1 MILQE
6 RPFILG
12 VSGYT
17 PLNCLDEGK
26 DRIDERFPPQ
36 KPGDFKL
43 TDPVQLAQNLA
54 RVFEQLAHIARQVAE
69 RPELAKKQAETQ
81 VTPIDQVTKTLGS
94 VAQSYMA
101 EPQKL
106 MEAQTQLWNRY
117 SQLWQNAWA
126 KVLGTPTE
134 PMASPARNDK
144 RFKDRDWQE
153 NTVFD
158 FLKQF
163 YLITSNWA
171 QDFVKNA
178 DGLDDHTRLKAKFYV
193 EQILNALSP
202 SNFPVS
208 NPEILRATL
217 GSNGANLIEGL
228 KHFEQDMASP
238 DGRLR
243 IKQSDMTAFEIG
255 KNIAM
260 TPGKVV
266 FRNDTFELI
275 QYSPSVQRTYEIPL
289 LIVPPWINKFYILD
303 LNPKK
308 SFVRWA
314 TEQGLTVFVVSWVNA
329 DEKQG
334 RKSFSDYMR
343 EGFLEAV
350 QAVQDAT
357 GAEKINTIGYC
368 IGGTMVAAALG
379 YMAAK
384 NDNRVS
390 AATFFTTQVDFEK
403 AGDLCVYVDDEQV
416 KWIEQRMEEKGYL
429 AGSRMADAFNLL
441 RSNDLIW
448 SYVIN
453 NYMLGKEPMPFDLLY
468 WNADST
474 RMPAG
479 VHSFYLRECYMANK
493 LAQGKMILDGVHI
506 DLKKV
511 KVPVYNL
518 AARDD
523 HIAPLPSVFK
533 VGQFFGGETKLV
545 VSGSGHIAGVVNPPE
560 ARKYKYWTNDAP
572 AESLENWL
580 KTATEHDGSW
590 WPDWADWIT
599 TRSGAKVS
607 APVPGDGKLDVLED
621 APGSY
626 VTVKSE

>member
-1 MILQE
+1 M
-6 RPFILG
+6 
-12 VSGYT
+12 S
-17 PLNCLDEGK
+17 DSA
-26 DRIDERFPPQ
+26 PQ

-43 TDPVQLAQNLA
+43 VDPVQLAQNLA
-54 RVFEQLAHIARQVAE
+54 KVFERAAQIARAVAE
-69 RPELAKKQAETQ
+69 RPELAQKHVESQ
-81 VTPIDQVTKTLGS
+81 VTPIDQITKTLGA

-106 MEAQTQLWNRY
+106 MEAQNQLWASY
-117 SQLWQNAWA
+117 SQLWQNSWS
-126 KVLGTPTE
+126 KVLGAEVGPV
-134 PMASPARNDK
+134 ASPARNDK
-144 RFKDRDWQE
+144 RFKDKDWQE
-153 NTVFD
+153 NAIFD

-163 YLITSNWA
+163 YLVSANWT
-171 QDFVKNA
+171 QDVIKNA
-178 DGLDDHTRLKAKFYV
+178 DGIDEHTRRKARFYV
-193 EQILNALSP
+193 EQIANALSP
-202 SNFPVS
+202 SNFPAS
-208 NPEILRATL
+208 NPEVLRATL
-217 GSNGANLIEGL
+217 ATNGANLIEGL
-228 KHFEQDMASP
+228 KNLENDMGMP

-243 IKQSDMTAFEIG
+243 IKQSDTTAFEIG

-275 QYSPSVQRTYEIPL
+275 QYAPAVKRTYEIPL

-329 DEKQG
+329 DERQG
-334 RKSFSDYMR
+334 RKTFSDYMR

-357 GAEKINTIGYC
+357 GAAKINVIGYC
-368 IGGTMVAAALG
+368 IGGTLVASALG

-384 NDNRVS
+384 QDDRINS
-390 AATFFTTQVDFEK
+390 ATFFTTQVDFEK
-403 AGDLCVYVDDEQV
+403 AGDLLVYVDDEQV
-416 KWIEQRMEEKGYL
+416 KWIEERMEEKGYL

-453 NYMLGKEPMPFDLLY
+453 NYLLGKEPMPFDLLY
-468 WNADST
+468 WNSDST
-474 RMPAG
+474 QMPAG

-493 LAQGKMILDGVHI
+493 LSQGKMLLDGVHI
-506 DLKKV
+506 DLRKV
-511 KVPVYNL
+511 KIPVYNL

-523 HIAPLPSVFK
+523 HIAPLPSVFRL
-533 VGQFFGGETKLV
+533 GQFMGGETRLV
-545 VSGSGHIAGVVNPPE
+545 VSGSGHIAGVINPPE
-560 ARKYKYWTNDAP
+560 ARKYHYWTN
-572 AESLENWL
+572 EQRHENLADWL
-580 KTATEHDGSW
+580 KTAHEHQGSW

-599 TRSGAKVS
+599 ARSGAKVT
-607 APVPGDGKLDVLED
+607 APEPGDGKLEVIED

-626 VTVKSE
+626 VRVKSE

>member
-1 MILQE
+1 M
-6 RPFILG
+6 
-12 VSGYT
+12 SDST
-17 PLNCLDEGK
+17 
-26 DRIDERFPPQ
+26 PQ

-54 RVFEQLAHIARQVAE
+54 RVFEHAAQIARQIAE

-81 VTPIDQVTKTLGS
+81 VTPIDQVTKTLGA
-94 VAQSYMA
+94 VAQAYMA

-106 MEAQTQLWNRY
+106 MEAQTQLWNSY

-126 KVLGTPTE
+126 KALGTPTE

-144 RFKDRDWQE
+144 RFKDKDWQE

-163 YLITSNWA
+163 YLISANWA

-178 DGLDDHTRLKAKFYV
+178 DGLDEHTRQKAKFYV

-217 GSNGANLIEGL
+217 ASNGANLIEGL
-228 KHFEQDMASP
+228 KHLEQDMASP

-357 GAEKINTIGYC
+357 GAEKVNTIGYC
-368 IGGTMVAAALG
+368 IGGTLVAAALG

-384 NDNRVS
+384 NDHRVN

-403 AGDLCVYVDDEQV
+403 AGDLRVYVDEEQV
-416 KWIEQRMEEKGYL
+416 KWIEERMEEKGYL

-468 WNADST
+468 WNSDST
-474 RMPAG
+474 QMPAG
-479 VHSFYLRECYMANK
+479 VHSFYLRECYLANK
-493 LAQGKMILDGVHI
+493 LSQGKMILDGVHI

-511 KVPVYNL
+511 KQPVYNL

-572 AESLENWL
+572 AEILENWL
-580 KTATEHDGSW
+580 KTATEYEGSW
-590 WPDWADWIT
+590 WPDWAEWIT
-599 TRSGAKVS
+599 ARSGAKVS
-607 APVPGDGKLDVLED
+607 APVPGDGKLDVLEN

>member
-1 MILQE
+1 M
-6 RPFILG
+6 
-12 VSGYT
+12 S
-17 PLNCLDEGK
+17 DSA
-26 DRIDERFPPQ
+26 PQ

-43 TDPVQLAQNLA
+43 VDPVQLAQNLA
-54 RVFEQLAHIARQVAE
+54 KVFERAAQIARAVAE
-69 RPELAKKQAETQ
+69 RPELAQKHVESQ
-81 VTPIDQVTKTLGS
+81 VTPIDQITKTLGA

-106 MEAQTQLWNRY
+106 MEAQNQLWASY
-117 SQLWQNAWA
+117 SQLWQNSWS
-126 KVLGTPTE
+126 KVLGAEVGPV
-134 PMASPARNDK
+134 ASPARNDK
-144 RFKDRDWQE
+144 RFKDKDWQE
-153 NTVFD
+153 NAIFD

-163 YLITSNWA
+163 YLVSANWT
-171 QDFVKNA
+171 QDVIKNA
-178 DGLDDHTRLKAKFYV
+178 DGIDEHTRRKARFYV
-193 EQILNALSP
+193 EQIANALSP
-202 SNFPVS
+202 SNFPAS
-208 NPEILRATL
+208 NPEVLRATL
-217 GSNGANLIEGL
+217 ATNGANLIEGL
-228 KHFEQDMASP
+228 KNLENDMGMP

-243 IKQSDMTAFEIG
+243 IKQSDTTAFEIG

-275 QYSPSVQRTYEIPL
+275 QYAPAVKRAYEIPL

-329 DEKQG
+329 DERQG
-334 RKSFSDYMR
+334 RKTFSDYMR

-357 GAEKINTIGYC
+357 GAAKINVIGYC
-368 IGGTMVAAALG
+368 IGGTLVASALG

-384 NDNRVS
+384 QDDRINS
-390 AATFFTTQVDFEK
+390 ATFFTTQVDFEK
-403 AGDLCVYVDDEQV
+403 AGDLLVYVDDEQV
-416 KWIEQRMEEKGYL
+416 KWIEERMEEKGYL

-453 NYMLGKEPMPFDLLY
+453 NYLLGKEPMPFDLLY
-468 WNADST
+468 WNSDST
-474 RMPAG
+474 QMPAG

-493 LAQGKMILDGVHI
+493 LSQGKMLLDGVHI
-506 DLKKV
+506 DLRKV
-511 KVPVYNL
+511 KIPVYNL

-523 HIAPLPSVFK
+523 HIAPLPSVFRL
-533 VGQFFGGETKLV
+533 GQFMGGETRLV
-545 VSGSGHIAGVVNPPE
+545 VSGSGHIAGVINPPE
-560 ARKYKYWTNDAP
+560 ARKYHYWTNEQRP
-572 AESLENWL
+572 ENLADWL
-580 KTATEHDGSW
+580 KTAQEHPGSW

-599 TRSGAKVS
+599 ARSGAKVT
-607 APVPGDGKLDVLED
+607 APEPGDGKLEVLED

-626 VTVKSE
+626 VRVKSE

>member
-1 MILQE
+1 MSD
-6 RPFILG
+6 
-12 VSGYT
+12 SG
-17 PLNCLDEGK
+17 
-26 DRIDERFPPQ
+26 PP
-36 KPGDFKL
+36 KTGDFKL

-54 RVFEQLAHIARQVAE
+54 KVFEQAAGIARMVAE
-69 RPELAKKQAETQ
+69 RPELAKKQADTQ
-81 VTPIDQVTKTLGS
+81 VTPIDQVTKTLGA
-94 VAQSYMA
+94 VAQAYMA

-106 MEAQTQLWNRY
+106 MEAQTELWNSY
-117 SQLWQNAWA
+117 SQLWQNAWGKA
-126 KVLGTPTE
+126 LGTPSE
-134 PMASPARNDK
+134 PLATPARNDK
-144 RFKDRDWQE
+144 RFKDKDWQE

-163 YLITSNWA
+163 YLVSTNWV
-171 QDFVKNA
+171 QDVVKNA
-178 DGLDDHTRLKAKFYV
+178 DGIDDHTRLKAKFYV
-193 EQILNALSP
+193 EQIANALSP
-202 SNFPVS
+202 SNFPAL

-217 GSNGANLIEGL
+217 GSNGNNLLEGM
-228 KHFEQDMASP
+228 KHLEQDMASP

-243 IKQSDMTAFEIG
+243 IKQTDMTAFEIG

-275 QYSPSVQRTYEIPL
+275 QYSPSVKRTYEIPL

-314 TEQGLTVFVVSWVNA
+314 TEQGLTVFIVSWVNA

-343 EGFLEAV
+343 EGFLEAL

-357 GAEKINTIGYC
+357 GSEKVNTIGYC
-368 IGGTMVAAALG
+368 IGGTLVAAALG

-384 NDNRVS
+384 NDNRIN

-403 AGDLCVYVDDEQV
+403 AGDLRVYVDDEQV
-416 KWIEQRMEEKGYL
+416 KWIEERMEEKGYL

-448 SYVIN
+448 SYVVN

-468 WNADST
+468 WNTDST
-474 RMPAG
+474 QMPAG
-479 VHSFYLRECYMANK
+479 VHSFYLRECYLANK
-493 LAQGKMILDGVHI
+493 LALGKMLLDNVRI

-511 KVPVYNL
+511 KVPIYNL
-518 AARDD
+518 AARED
-523 HIAPLPSVFK
+523 HIAPLPSVFRL
-533 VGQFFGGETKLV
+533 GQFMGGDTKLV
-545 VSGSGHIAGVVNPPE
+545 VAGSGHIAGVVNPPE
-560 ARKYKYWTNDAP
+560 QRKYQHWTNDKP
-572 AESLENWL
+572 ADTLETWL
-580 KTATEHDGSW
+580 KTAIEREGSW
-590 WPDWADWIT
+590 WPDWAEWIT
-599 TRSGAKVS
+599 TRSGAKIS
-607 APVPGDGKLDVLED
+607 APVPGDGKLEILED
-621 APGSY
+621 APGTY
-626 VTVKSE
+626 VRMRSE

>member
-1 MILQE
+1 M
-6 RPFILG
+6 
-12 VSGYT
+12 SDST
-17 PLNCLDEGK
+17 
-26 DRIDERFPPQ
+26 PQ
-36 KPGDFKL
+36 KPGDYKL

-54 RVFEQLAHIARQVAE
+54 RVFEQLAQIARQIAE

-81 VTPIDQVTKTLGS
+81 VTPIDQVTKTLGA
-94 VAQSYMA
+94 VAQAYMA

-106 MEAQTQLWNRY
+106 MEAQTQLWNSY

-126 KVLGTPTE
+126 KALGTPTE

-144 RFKDRDWQE
+144 RFKDKDWQE

-163 YLITSNWA
+163 YLISANWA

-178 DGLDDHTRLKAKFYV
+178 DGLDEHTRQKAKFYV

-217 GSNGANLIEGL
+217 ASNGANLIEGL
-228 KHFEQDMASP
+228 KHLEQDMASP

-289 LIVPPWINKFYILD
+289 LIIPPWINKFYILD

-357 GAEKINTIGYC
+357 GAEKVNTIGYC
-368 IGGTMVAAALG
+368 IGGTLVAAALG

-384 NDNRVS
+384 NDHRVN

-403 AGDLCVYVDDEQV
+403 AGDLRVYVDEEQV
-416 KWIEQRMEEKGYL
+416 KWIEERMEEKGYL

-468 WNADST
+468 WNSDST
-474 RMPAG
+474 QMPAG
-479 VHSFYLRECYMANK
+479 VHSFYLRECYLANK
-493 LAQGKMILDGVHI
+493 LSQGKMILDGVHI

-533 VGQFFGGETKLV
+533 VGQYFGGETKLV

-560 ARKYKYWTNDAP
+560 ARKYKYWTNDAS
-572 AESLENWL
+572 AEILENWL
-580 KTATEHDGSW
+580 KTATEHEGSW
-590 WPDWADWIT
+590 WPDWAEWIT

-607 APVPGDGKLDVLED
+607 APVPGDGKLDVLEN

>member
-1 MILQE
+1 M
-6 RPFILG
+6 
-12 VSGYT
+12 SDST
-17 PLNCLDEGK
+17 
-26 DRIDERFPPQ
+26 PQ

-54 RVFEQLAHIARQVAE
+54 RVFEHAAQIARQIAE

-81 VTPIDQVTKTLGS
+81 VTPIDQVTKTLGA
-94 VAQSYMA
+94 VAQAYLA

-106 MEAQTQLWNRY
+106 MEAQTQLWNSY

-126 KVLGTPTE
+126 KALGTATE
-134 PMASPARNDK
+134 PMAAPARNDK

-163 YLITSNWA
+163 YLISANWA

-178 DGLDDHTRLKAKFYV
+178 DGLDEHTRQKAKFYV

-217 GSNGANLIEGL
+217 ASNGANLIEGL

-384 NDNRVS
+384 NDNRVN

-416 KWIEQRMEEKGYL
+416 KWIEERMEEKGYL

-448 SYVIN
+448 SYVVN
-453 NYMLGKEPMPFDLLY
+453 NYMLGKEPAPFDLLY

-479 VHSFYLRECYMANK
+479 VHSFYLRECYLANK

-533 VGQFFGGETKLV
+533 VGQFLGGETKLV

-560 ARKYKYWTNDAP
+560 ARKYKYWSNEATTDT
-572 AESLENWL
+572 LENWL

-599 TRSGAKVS
+599 TRSGGKVS
-607 APVPGDGKLDVLED
+607 APVPGDGKLDVLEN

>member
-1 MILQE
+1 M
-6 RPFILG
+6 
-12 VSGYT
+12 SDST
-17 PLNCLDEGK
+17 
-26 DRIDERFPPQ
+26 PQ
-36 KPGDFKL
+36 KPADFKL

-54 RVFEQLAHIARQVAE
+54 RVFEHAAQIARTIAE

-81 VTPIDQVTKTLGS
+81 VTPIDQVAKTLGA
-94 VAQSYMA
+94 VAQAYLS

-106 MEAQTQLWNRY
+106 MEAQTALWNSY

-126 KVLGTPTE
+126 KALGTATE
-134 PMASPARNDK
+134 PLASPARNDK

-163 YLITSNWA
+163 YLISANWA

-178 DGLDDHTRLKAKFYV
+178 DGLDEHTRQKAKFYV

-217 GSNGANLIEGL
+217 ASNGANLIEGL
-228 KHFEQDMASP
+228 KHLEQDMATP

-243 IKQSDMTAFEIG
+243 IKQSDTTAFEIG

-275 QYSPSVQRTYEIPL
+275 QYAPTVQRTYEIPL

-368 IGGTMVAAALG
+368 IGGTMVAAGLG

-384 NDNRVS
+384 NDNRVN

-403 AGDLCVYVDDEQV
+403 AGDLRVYVDDEQV

-479 VHSFYLRECYMANK
+479 VHSFYLRECYLGNK

-511 KVPVYNL
+511 KQPIYNL
-518 AARDD
+518 AAHDD

-560 ARKYKYWTNDAP
+560 ARKYKYWSNEGP
-572 AESLENWL
+572 AETLENWL
-580 KTATEHDGSW
+580 TGATEHAGSW

-599 TRSGAKVS
+599 TRSGAKIS
-607 APVPGDGKLDVLED
+607 APHPGDGKLDVLED

>member
-1 MILQE
+1 
-6 RPFILG
+6 
-12 VSGYT
+12 
-17 PLNCLDEGK
+17 
-26 DRIDERFPPQ
+26 
-36 KPGDFKL
+36 
-43 TDPVQLAQNLA
+43 
-54 RVFEQLAHIARQVAE
+54 
-69 RPELAKKQAETQ
+69 
-81 VTPIDQVTKTLGS
+81 
-94 VAQSYMA
+94 
-101 EPQKL
+101 
-106 MEAQTQLWNRY
+106 
-117 SQLWQNAWA
+117 
-126 KVLGTPTE
+126 
-134 PMASPARNDK
+134 MASPARNDK

-163 YLITSNWA
+163 YLITANWA

-178 DGLDDHTRLKAKFYV
+178 DGIDEHTRQKAKFYV
-193 EQILNALSP
+193 EQILNAVSP

-228 KHFEQDMASP
+228 KHLERDMATP

-275 QYSPSVQRTYEIPL
+275 QYSPSVQRAYEIPL

-368 IGGTMVAAALG
+368 IGGTMVATALG

-384 NDNRVS
+384 NDNRVN

-403 AGDLCVYVDDEQV
+403 AGDLRVYVDDEQV

-493 LAQGKMILDGVHI
+493 LARGKMILDGVHI

-518 AARDD
+518 AARED

-533 VGQFFGGETKLV
+533 VGQFLGGETKLV
-545 VSGSGHIAGVVNPPE
+545 VSASGHIAGVVNPPE

-572 AESLENWL
+572 AENLESWL
-580 KTATEHDGSW
+580 KTATEHEGSW

-599 TRSGAKVS
+599 TRSGDKS
-607 APVPGDGKLDVLED
+607 LRPGAGRRQ
-621 APGSY
+621 AGGA
-626 VTVKSE
+626 

>member
-1 MILQE
+1 M
-6 RPFILG
+6 
-12 VSGYT
+12 S
-17 PLNCLDEGK
+17 NSS
-26 DRIDERFPPQ
+26 PQ

-54 RVFEQLAHIARQVAE
+54 RVFEHAAQIARQIAE
-69 RPELAKKQAETQ
+69 RPELAKKEAETQ
-81 VTPIDQVTKTLGS
+81 VTPIDQVTKTLNA
-94 VAQSYMA
+94 VAQAYLA
-101 EPQKL
+101 QPHKL
-106 MEAQTQLWNRY
+106 MEAQTQLWNSY
-117 SQLWQNAWA
+117 SQLWQNTWSKA
-126 KVLGTPTE
+126 LGTPTE
-134 PMASPARNDK
+134 PLASPARNDK
-144 RFKDRDWQE
+144 RFKDKDWQE

-163 YLITSNWA
+163 YLISANWA
-171 QDFVKNA
+171 QDFVRNA
-178 DGLDDHTRLKAKFYV
+178 EGLDDHTRQKAKFYV

-217 GSNGANLIEGL
+217 ASNGANLIEGL
-228 KHFEQDMASP
+228 KHLEQDMASP

-243 IKQSDMTAFEIG
+243 IKQSDTTAFEIG

-260 TPGKVV
+260 SPGKVV

-314 TEQGLTVFVVSWVNA
+314 TEQGLTVFMVSWVNA

-384 NDNRVS
+384 NDNRVNS
-390 AATFFTTQVDFEK
+390 ATFFTTQVDFEK
-403 AGDLCVYVDDEQV
+403 AGDLRVYVDDEQV

-448 SYVIN
+448 SNVIN
-453 NYMLGKEPMPFDLLY
+453 NYMLGKEPTPFDLLY
-468 WNADST
+468 WNSDAT

-479 VHSFYLRECYMANK
+479 VHSFYLRECYLANK
-493 LAQGKMILDGVHI
+493 LAQGKMVLENVRIN
-506 DLKKV
+506 LKKV

-523 HIAPLPSVFK
+523 HIAPLPSVFN

-560 ARKYKYWTNDAP
+560 ARKYKYWTNAA
-572 AESLENWL
+572 AENLENWL
-580 KTATEHDGSW
+580 RTATEHEGSW

-607 APVPGDGKLDVLED
+607 APIPGDGKLEILED

-626 VTVKSE
+626 VRVISE

>member
-1 MILQE
+1 M
-6 RPFILG
+6 
-12 VSGYT
+12 S
-17 PLNCLDEGK
+17 DSA
-26 DRIDERFPPQ
+26 PQ

-43 TDPVQLAQNLA
+43 VDPVQLAQNLA
-54 RVFEQLAHIARQVAE
+54 KVFERAAQIARAVAE
-69 RPELAKKQAETQ
+69 RPELAQKHVESQ
-81 VTPIDQVTKTLGS
+81 VTPIDQITKTLGA

-106 MEAQTQLWNRY
+106 MEAQNQLWASY
-117 SQLWQNAWA
+117 SQLWQNSWS
-126 KVLGTPTE
+126 KVLGAEVGPV
-134 PMASPARNDK
+134 ASPARNDK
-144 RFKDRDWQE
+144 RFKDKDWQE
-153 NTVFD
+153 NAIFD

-163 YLITSNWA
+163 YLVSANWT
-171 QDFVKNA
+171 QDIIKNA
-178 DGLDDHTRLKAKFYV
+178 DGIDEHTRRKAKFYV
-193 EQILNALSP
+193 EQIANALSP
-202 SNFPVS
+202 SNFPAS
-208 NPEILRATL
+208 NPEVLRATL
-217 GSNGANLIEGL
+217 ATNGANLIEGL
-228 KHFEQDMASP
+228 KNLEKDMGMP

-243 IKQSDMTAFEIG
+243 IKQSDTTAFEIG

-275 QYSPSVQRTYEIPL
+275 QYAPAVKRTYEIPL

-329 DEKQG
+329 DERQG
-334 RKSFSDYMR
+334 RKTFSDYMR

-357 GAEKINTIGYC
+357 GAAKINVIGYC
-368 IGGTMVAAALG
+368 IGGTLVASALG
-379 YMAAK
+379 YMAARK
-384 NDNRVS
+384 DDRINS
-390 AATFFTTQVDFEK
+390 ATFFTTQVDFEK
-403 AGDLCVYVDDEQV
+403 AGDLLVYVDDEQV
-416 KWIEQRMEEKGYL
+416 KWIEERMEEKGYL

-453 NYMLGKEPMPFDLLY
+453 NYLLGKEPMPFDLLY
-468 WNADST
+468 WNSDST
-474 RMPAG
+474 QMPAG

-493 LAQGKMILDGVHI
+493 LSQGKMLLDGVHI

-511 KVPVYNL
+511 KIPVYNL

-523 HIAPLPSVFK
+523 HIAPLPSVFRL
-533 VGQFFGGETKLV
+533 GQFMGGETRLV
-545 VSGSGHIAGVVNPPE
+545 VSGSGHIAGVINPPE
-560 ARKYKYWTNDAP
+560 ARKYHYWTNEQRP
-572 AESLENWL
+572 ENLADWL
-580 KTATEHDGSW
+580 KTAREHQGSW

-599 TRSGAKVS
+599 ARSGDKVS
-607 APVPGDGKLDVLED
+607 APEPGDGKLEVIED
-621 APGSY
+621 APGFY
-626 VTVKSE
+626 VRVKSE

>member
-1 MILQE
+1 M
-6 RPFILG
+6 
-12 VSGYT
+12 S
-17 PLNCLDEGK
+17 DSA
-26 DRIDERFPPQ
+26 PQ

-43 TDPVQLAQNLA
+43 VDPVQLAQNLA
-54 RVFEQLAHIARQVAE
+54 KVFERAAQIARAVAE
-69 RPELAKKQAETQ
+69 RPELAQKHVESQ
-81 VTPIDQVTKTLGS
+81 VTPIDQITKTLGA

-106 MEAQTQLWNRY
+106 MEAQNQLWASY
-117 SQLWQNAWA
+117 SQLWQNSWS
-126 KVLGTPTE
+126 KVLGAEVGPV
-134 PMASPARNDK
+134 ASPARNDK
-144 RFKDRDWQE
+144 RFKDKDWQE
-153 NTVFD
+153 NAIFD

-163 YLITSNWA
+163 YLVSANWT
-171 QDFVKNA
+171 QDIIKNA
-178 DGLDDHTRLKAKFYV
+178 DGIDEHTRRKARFYV
-193 EQILNALSP
+193 EQIANALSP
-202 SNFPVS
+202 SNFPAS
-208 NPEILRATL
+208 NPEVLRATL
-217 GSNGANLIEGL
+217 ATNGANLIEGL
-228 KHFEQDMASP
+228 KNLENDMGMP

-243 IKQSDMTAFEIG
+243 IKQSDTTAFEIG

-275 QYSPSVQRTYEIPL
+275 QYAPAVKRTYEIPL

-329 DEKQG
+329 DERQG
-334 RKSFSDYMR
+334 RKTFSDYMR

-357 GAEKINTIGYC
+357 GAAKINVIGYC
-368 IGGTMVAAALG
+368 IGGTLVASALG

-384 NDNRVS
+384 QDDRINS
-390 AATFFTTQVDFEK
+390 ATFFTTQVDFEK
-403 AGDLCVYVDDEQV
+403 AGDLLVYVDDEQV
-416 KWIEQRMEEKGYL
+416 KWIEERMEEKGYL

-453 NYMLGKEPMPFDLLY
+453 NYLLGKEPMPFDLLY
-468 WNADST
+468 WNSDST
-474 RMPAG
+474 QMPAG

-493 LAQGKMILDGVHI
+493 LSQGKMLLDGVHI
-506 DLKKV
+506 DLRKV
-511 KVPVYNL
+511 KIPVYNL

-523 HIAPLPSVFK
+523 HIAPLPSVFRL
-533 VGQFFGGETKLV
+533 GQFMGGETRLV
-545 VSGSGHIAGVVNPPE
+545 VSGSGHIAGVINPPE
-560 ARKYKYWTNDAP
+560 ARKYHYWTN
-572 AESLENWL
+572 EQRHENLADWQ
-580 KTATEHDGSW
+580 KTAREHPGSW

-599 TRSGAKVS
+599 ARSGDKVS
-607 APVPGDGKLDVLED
+607 APEPGDGKLEVLED

-626 VTVKSE
+626 VRVKSE

>member
-1 MILQE
+1 M
-6 RPFILG
+6 
-12 VSGYT
+12 SDST
-17 PLNCLDEGK
+17 
-26 DRIDERFPPQ
+26 PQ

-54 RVFEQLAHIARQVAE
+54 RVFEHAAQIARQIAE

-81 VTPIDQVTKTLGS
+81 VTPIDQVTKTLGA
-94 VAQSYMA
+94 VAQAYLA

-106 MEAQTQLWNRY
+106 MEAQTQLWNSY

-126 KVLGTPTE
+126 KVLGTATE

-144 RFKDRDWQE
+144 RFKDKDWQE

-163 YLITSNWA
+163 YLISANWA

-217 GSNGANLIEGL
+217 ASNGANLIEGL
-228 KHFEQDMASP
+228 KHFEQDMATP

-243 IKQSDMTAFEIG
+243 IKQSDTTAFELG

-289 LIVPPWINKFYILD
+289 LIVPPWINKYYILD

-384 NDNRVS
+384 NDNRVN

-453 NYMLGKEPMPFDLLY
+453 NYMLGKEPTPFDLLY

-479 VHSFYLRECYMANK
+479 VHSFYLRECYLANK

-506 DLKKV
+506 DLKKI

-533 VGQFFGGETKLV
+533 VGQFLGGETKLV

-560 ARKYKYWTNDAP
+560 ARKYKYWTNVVP
-572 AESLENWL
+572 AENLDNWL
-580 KTATEHDGSW
+580 KTATEHAGSW

>member
-1 MILQE
+1 M
-6 RPFILG
+6 
-12 VSGYT
+12 SDST
-17 PLNCLDEGK
+17 
-26 DRIDERFPPQ
+26 PQ
-36 KPGDFKL
+36 KPGDYKL

-54 RVFEQLAHIARQVAE
+54 RVFEQLAHIARQIAE

-81 VTPIDQVTKTLGS
+81 VTPIDQVTKTLGA
-94 VAQSYMA
+94 VAQAYMA

-106 MEAQTQLWNRY
+106 MEAQTQLWNSY

-126 KVLGTPTE
+126 KALGTATE

-163 YLITSNWA
+163 YLISANWA

-178 DGLDDHTRLKAKFYV
+178 DGLDDHTRQKAKFYV
-193 EQILNALSP
+193 EQILNAFSP
-202 SNFPVS
+202 SNFPIS

-217 GSNGANLIEGL
+217 ASNGANLIEGL
-228 KHFEQDMASP
+228 KHLEQDMASP

-243 IKQSDMTAFEIG
+243 IKQSDTTAFELG

-384 NDNRVS
+384 NDNRVN

-403 AGDLCVYVDDEQV
+403 AGDLRVYVDDEQV

-429 AGSRMADAFNLL
+429 AGWRMADAFNLL

-479 VHSFYLRECYMANK
+479 VHSFYLRECYLANK

-518 AARDD
+518 AAKDD

-545 VSGSGHIAGVVNPPE
+545 VSASGHIAGVVNPPE
-560 ARKYKYWTNDAP
+560 ARKYKYWSNEAA
-572 AESLENWL
+572 AENLENWL

>member
-1 MILQE
+1 M
-6 RPFILG
+6 
-12 VSGYT
+12 SDST
-17 PLNCLDEGK
+17 
-26 DRIDERFPPQ
+26 PQ

-81 VTPIDQVTKTLGS
+81 VTPIDQVTKTLGA

-106 MEAQTQLWNRY
+106 MEAQTQLWNSY

-228 KHFEQDMASP
+228 KHLEQDLASP

-308 SFVRWA
+308 SFVRWC

-384 NDNRVS
+384 NDNRVN

-416 KWIEQRMEEKGYL
+416 KWIEERMEEKGYL

-493 LAQGKMILDGVHI
+493 LSQGKMILDGVHI

-533 VGQFFGGETKLV
+533 VGQFLGGETKLV

-572 AESLENWL
+572 AESLEVWL

-607 APVPGDGKLDVLED
+607 APVPGDGKLNVIED